1 MTLKTHNTN
10 DKLEARFIWLVGL
23 CFSIFLFLFNDLSL
37 DFSDTQL
44 FWTKVHLQH
53 SLEYPYFTTQLFFG
67 ASCLCTRHPN
77 LTRRPCT

>member
-1 MTLKTHNTN
+1 MILKTHNTN

-23 CFSIFLFLFNDLSL
+23 CFSVFLFLFNDLSL

-53 SLEYPYFTTQLFFG
+53 SLKSP
-67 ASCLCTRHPN
+67 
-77 LTRRPCT
+77 